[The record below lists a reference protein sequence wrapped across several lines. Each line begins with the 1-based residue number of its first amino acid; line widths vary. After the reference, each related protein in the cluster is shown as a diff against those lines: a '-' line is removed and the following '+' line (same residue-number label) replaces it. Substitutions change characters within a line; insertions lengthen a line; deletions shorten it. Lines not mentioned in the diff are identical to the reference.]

1 MLIRDTSYE
10 DKENKQ
16 NIQNWYQGTFI
27 NNDLRFVENNI
38 SQLTQNFRLANKIKV
53 LPVFERYQLPIKELY
68 LCRQECYAYLTLK
81 NK

>member
-1 MLIRDTSYE
+1 MYITLNNFSPVIISCLVYMLYD
-10 DKENKQ
+10 DKLYMLKSINKVSVL
-16 NIQNWYQGTFI
+16 FC
-27 NNDLRFVENNI
+27 
-38 SQLTQNFRLANKIKV
+38 ANKIKD